1 MLVSILANELPETNV
16 APRKPIDDE
25 RPVGEIL
32 RARRVDVLK
41 KGLREMA
48 GELGIAPAHLTD
60 IEKGRRTPSEDLL
73 RRIIKAYGLPEAQ
86 LRSGWSR
93 ADGVVAEVA
102 NQDAITAEK
111 VPAFLR
117 TARKLTPAQWDDL
130 ISQAQRMTSRKKE
143 K

>member
-1 MLVSILANELPETNV
+1 V
-16 APRKPIDDE
+16 APGARPSPKQPI
-25 RPVGEIL
+25 GELL

-60 IEKGRRTPSEDLL
+60 IEKGRRTPSQDLL
-73 RRIIKAYGLPEAQ
+73 MRICKAYGIPEAD

-93 ADGVVAEVA
+93 ADNVVAEVA
-102 NQDAITAEK
+102 TQDPVTAEK

-117 TARKLTPAQWDDL
+117 SARKLSPEQWDTL
-130 ISQAQRMTSRKKE
+130 IEQAKRMMSRKGE
-143 K
+143 R